1 MFQSTN
7 QGFIDSANTW
17 TVKSGIKHDDME
29 FVTMFHYCCNRNLLE
44 NRRSHFVPVTVCFK
58 WEQHLPRHTVAISG
72 APNASENNPPG
83 DSFGQL
89 QGSMKAQKQ
98 AMFGWK
104 INHPQTIRPKIL
116 ELPCVMGLDY
126 FVVIS

>member
-58 WEQHLPRHTVAISG
+58 WEQHLPRHTRRSRVNLISRG
-72 APNASENNPPG
+72 NYSLLG
-83 DSFGQL
+83 FR
-89 QGSMKAQKQ
+89 K
-98 AMFGWK
+98 
-104 INHPQTIRPKIL
+104 L
-116 ELPCVMGLDY
+116 E
-126 FVVIS
+126 